1 MDFDMTLGGE
11 GDGLVSS
18 PRLLVTMAGLSME
31 EKYGDHAG
39 GIESLGYEVKRAGM
53 TPALCRAL
61 DLTALIARGILLSCT
76 WESREPLFNVQ
87 RSTRHTHDA

>member
-61 DLTALIARGILLSCT
+61 DRADCSWHTAVLRVGVMRAT
-76 WESREPLFNVQ
+76 VQ
-87 RSTRHTHDA
+87 LGTTVWQAGR